1 MRKLLALAALATI
14 AAAPA
19 SFRYQLDGPRSAVTA
34 RVSYLALGS
43 KTAVFP
49 VMKGSIRITPDRLD
63 DIDLYVELDARALT
77 AGSSGDTASL
87 RGRDFFDV
95 ARYPTVTFSG
105 HRMVMTSPVTARLD
119 GAITARAITRP
130 ASLAIIFRDPPAR
143 ATGREPVQ
151 LRATTTIDRR
161 QFGMTAYG
169 WAVGRTVKIT
179 IDARMVPG

>member
-1 MRKLLALAALATI
+1 LRKLLAVAALALI
-14 AAAPA
+14 GAASPTYH
-19 SFRYQLDGPRSAVTA
+19 YQLDGAHSTVTA
-34 RVSYLALGS
+34 RVPYLGLGS

-49 VMKGSIRITPDRLD
+49 AMKGSIRLTPDRLD

-77 AGSSGDTASL
+77 AGNKGDTASL

-95 ARYPTVTFSG
+95 THFPTVTFSG
-105 HRMVMTSPVTARLD
+105 HKMVMTSAVTARLD

-130 ASLAIIFRDPPAR
+130 ASLAITFRDPPAR
-143 ATGREPVQ
+143 ATGHDPVV

-169 WAVGRTVKIT
+169 WAIGKNVKIT

>member
-1 MRKLLALAALATI
+1 MRKLLALAAVATI
-14 AAAPA
+14 AAAPP

-49 VMKGSIRITPDRLD
+49 ALKGSIRITPDRLD

-77 AGSSGDTASL
+77 ASSKGDTATL

-105 HRMVMTSPVTARLD
+105 HRMVMTSAVTARLD

-130 ASLAIIFRDPPAR
+130 ATLLITFRDPPAR
-143 ATGREPVQ
+143 ATGRDPVV

-169 WAVGRTVKIT
+169 WAVGKNVKIT

>member
-1 MRKLLALAALATI
+1 MRKLLALAASATI
-14 AAAPA
+14 AAAPP
-19 SFRYQLDGPRSAVTA
+19 SYRYQLDGARSTVTA

-49 VMKGSIRITPDRLD
+49 AMKGSIRITPDRLG

-77 AGSSGDTASL
+77 AGSKSDTASL

-95 ARYPTVTFSG
+95 AHYPTVTFSG
-105 HRMVMTSPVTARLD
+105 HQLVMTSPVTARLD
-119 GAITARAITRP
+119 GTITARSITRP
-130 ASLAIIFRDPPAR
+130 ASLAITFRDPPAR
-143 ATGREPVQ
+143 ATGRDPVQ

-169 WAVGRTVKIT
+169 WAIGKNVKIT

>member
-1 MRKLLALAALATI
+1 MRKRFALAAVALI
-14 AAAPA
+14 GAAPPTYH
-19 SFRYQLDGPRSAVTA
+19 YQLDGPRSLVTA

-43 KTAVFP
+43 KTAQFP

-77 AGSSGDTASL
+77 AGGKGDTASL
-87 RGRDFFDV
+87 RGHDFFDV
-95 ARYPTVTFSG
+95 ARFPTVTFSG
-105 HRMVMTSPVTARLD
+105 HRMMMTSPLTARLD

-130 ASLAIIFRDPPAR
+130 ATLLVTFRDPPAR
-143 ATGREPVQ
+143 ASGRDPVQ

-169 WAVGRTVKIT
+169 WAVGKNVKIT